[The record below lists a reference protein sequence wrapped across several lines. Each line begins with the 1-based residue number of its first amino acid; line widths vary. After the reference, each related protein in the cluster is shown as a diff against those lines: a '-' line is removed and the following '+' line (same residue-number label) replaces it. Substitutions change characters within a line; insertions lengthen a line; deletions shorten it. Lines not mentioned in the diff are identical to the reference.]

1 MNPSRPGLLDAFIV
15 KLGEGGAVAFAV
27 PTRGGFSATS
37 PGVAPNTSVGYAR
50 IQVTGGGPAPSG
62 LAIFGFRQNNILVS
76 EAAVPATPAFTRGRI
91 YAEVGG
97 SVDTGIAI
105 ANPNLTPTDVNFNFT
120 DLNGQDF
127 GAGTV
132 TIPASGQIANFLDQ
146 SSFHVSPP
154 VSGSFTFSASQPV
167 AVVAL
172 RGLTNERGEFLIT
185 TLPVA
190 DLSAPAS
197 TDPILFPHFADG
209 GGWTTQILL
218 VNTSD
223 ILMSGSVQFGGSP
236 SQPYSIPP
244 RSSVKVATPGTA
256 SGVLTGSARVIP
268 AGGSTTPSGVAVF
281 SFKNNGIT
289 VTEAG
294 VPALRSGTA
303 FRLYAES
310 SGTAGQVG
318 SIQTGIAIAN
328 ASSNS
333 INVTFE
339 LTTITGVTT
348 GLISSIVLPGNGQT
362 SMFLGQIPGFSG
374 MPNPFQGV
382 LRVST
387 TSPTGISI
395 VGLRG
400 RYNERQ
406 DFLTTTTQ
414 PTNEGDP
421 VSTADLFFPHFAD
434 GGGYTTQ
441 FILFNGSI
449 DQSSSGLIRFLSQ
462 TGQVL
467 TIGAR

>member
-1 MNPSRPGLLDAFIV
+1 
-15 KLGEGGAVAFAV
+15 
-27 PTRGGFSATS
+27 
-37 PGVAPNTSVGYAR
+37 
-50 IQVTGGGPAPSG
+50 
-62 LAIFGFRQNNILVS
+62 
-76 EAAVPATPAFTRGRI
+76 
-91 YAEVGG
+91 
-97 SVDTGIAI
+97 
-105 ANPNLTPTDVNFNFT
+105 
-120 DLNGQDF
+120 
-127 GAGTV
+127 
-132 TIPASGQIANFLDQ
+132 
-146 SSFHVSPP
+146 
-154 VSGSFTFSASQPV
+154 
-167 AVVAL
+167 
-172 RGLTNERGEFLIT
+172 
-185 TLPVA
+185 
-190 DLSAPAS
+190 
-197 TDPILFPHFADG
+197 
-209 GGWTTQILL
+209 
-218 VNTSD
+218 
-223 ILMSGSVQFGGSP
+223 
-236 SQPYSIPP
+236 
-244 RSSVKVATPGTA
+244 
-256 SGVLTGSARVIP
+256 
-268 AGGSTTPSGVAVF
+268 
-281 SFKNNGIT
+281 
-289 VTEAG
+289 
-294 VPALRSGTA
+294 
-303 FRLYAES
+303 LYAES
-310 SGTAGQVG
+310 SRTAGQVG